1 MNSKPK
7 YPPVHQPS
15 EEERKEALSS
25 FADAMKTMIADG
37 RAAVENAKPA
47 LQRICQ
53 AMAQRTDQSYHL
65 RALLYSLWNGQPTS
79 LLEVV
84 SLDRALR
91 KDFCGV
97 LLAFGFSDGKEEFF
111 YDAVTAELKSSGQF
125 EWFIEEHKESGS
137 PESHQRPLVPGA
149 TTSGVKA

>member
-1 MNSKPK
+1 MSQKPK
-7 YPPVHQPS
+7 YAPVFQPR
-15 EEERKEALSS
+15 EEDKQEVISS
-25 FADAMKTMIADG
+25 FADRMKSVVAEG
-37 RAAVENAKPA
+37 RAAVATAKPA
-47 LQRICQ
+47 LQRICA

-84 SLDRALR
+84 SLDRTLR
-91 KDFCGV
+91 NDFCAV

-125 EWFIEEHKESGS
+125 EWFIQEHKES
-137 PESHQRPLVPGA
+137 E
-149 TTSGVKA
+149 VKA